1 MAKWTPRWSWSLFVV
16 ATLGAAACF
25 EAGAD
30 RRSAALP
37 APAAPGQ
44 PTPTTAPA
52 STDRLKSAAVA
63 DFAAGCF
70 WGSEG
75 TFRKVPGVIATEV
88 GYEGGH
94 TPSPTYEDVCTD
106 QTGYAETVRVY
117 YDPAKVSYQTLLDT
131 FYDNHDPTTKDE
143 QGPDVGTQYRDAVFY
158 HTPEQEKL
166 AEADKAKR
174 DKSGDYVGPLVTQ
187 IKAASPFYRAEEYHQ
202 NYFAKQGED
211 YTCHLGNGKK
221 H

>member
-1 MAKWTPRWSWSLFVV
+1 MSKWIWTVLAL
-16 ATLGAAACF
+16 ATLTVAACS

-30 RRSAALP
+30 SP
-37 APAAPGQ
+37 AVPGK

-52 STDRLKSAAVA
+52 TDDRLKSASIA

-94 TPSPTYEDVCTD
+94 TAHPTYEQVCTHT
-106 QTGYAETVRVY
+106 TGHAETVRVF
-117 YDPAKVSYQTLLDT
+117 YDPAKVSYQRLVDT
-131 FYDNHDPTTKDE
+131 FFDNHDPTTIDR
-143 QGPDVGTQYRDAVFY
+143 QGPDEGDSYRSVIFCR
-158 HTPEQEKL
+158 TPDEKKV

-174 DKSGDYVGPLVTQ
+174 DVSGDYVGPIVTQ
-187 IKAASPFYRAEEYHQ
+187 IVPATEFTRAEEYHQ
-202 NYFAKQGED
+202 DYFGKMGVDSSEHVC
-211 YTCHLGNGKK
+211 TMGNGKK